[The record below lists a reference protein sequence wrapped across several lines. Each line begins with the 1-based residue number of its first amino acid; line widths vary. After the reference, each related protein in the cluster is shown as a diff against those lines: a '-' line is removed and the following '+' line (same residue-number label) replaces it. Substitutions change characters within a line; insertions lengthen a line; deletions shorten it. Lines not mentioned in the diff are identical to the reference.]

1 MYQEDLLHR
10 IRTYLSRF
18 ESEVCIDNNNG
29 EFSINNHAENI
40 LIPILNTAYGFDLH
54 SANIEYGI
62 IYPGI
67 DLIDEQRKTAFQIT
81 STCDYK
87 KVAHTLDICR
97 KYGLDQRYDYLY
109 FYFLKGNSSAININ
123 SPGLKNRTGQ
133 FKTENIHFLDHS
145 LFYKRLKEMNNIEI
159 LQKVHD
165 LLESQFSDREGSQLM
180 KSDNNDEQLRC
191 EKLFKEATGTFPNSQ
206 IIYRNTNEVIV
217 TKGANSKSG
226 GAVSKR
232 PNSTEP
238 EEAQTKPQLD
248 EIKKRNMME
257 SLSAQSNIFHIGGTV
272 SKFIPI
278 ISSWNYGEDEY
289 YYGDITTEEDDY
301 AYTLPEEILELFIAR
316 TSSSKQKGIFA
327 NTQEKKVRIND
338 YSVRILGGRRPHQ
351 LKFNFSSMF
360 YRDYLIVREV
370 IDEVLIGTSST
381 VRAKY
386 FNHKGALISKE
397 LPNICGVGI
406 FIITSDNKILISKA
420 SKNVAV
426 NPNKYIY
433 SASGTMDWHDRY
445 TNPFLDIIRETEEE
459 IGYRPNIEELK
470 LYSVGIDYET
480 AYYQFSFY
488 EKSGFTASQILENAL
503 MARDF
508 YIEIENLIPLDF
520 RIDTIID
527 FINNN
532 NWDETAKANLLTLL
546 VKFNTKS
553 DVEKYINPN
562 KKKQDYRNHITKE
575 WERRA
580 SREGRFAVLS
590 NRYPSNSINEI
601 SEDYCSHVKQFIDE
615 DLEKCKVLEIGGG
628 IGLFTKYFAENA
640 IEVTCIDVA
649 EKMIERNKQYLG
661 AKLAE
666 KVQYVNAFFQDYHT
680 ADFYDILVCSLVLI
694 HNAPELSEFIENM
707 KRYSDTIY
715 LFEHVENG
723 AHVSIFTEPKTA
735 DEYISYFKEYYVE
748 KRETHFLGVDTIAFI
763 KLKRKLRR
771 R

>member
-1 MYQEDLLHR
+1 MNQEDLLNG

-18 ESEVCIDNNNG
+18 ESEVRIDNNNG

-40 LIPILNTAYGFDLH
+40 LIPILNITYGLDLH
-54 SANIEYGI
+54 NANIEYRKDF
-62 IYPGI
+62 PGV
-67 DLIDEQRKTAFQIT
+67 DLIDEHRKIAFQIT
-81 STCDYK
+81 STCDTK
-87 KVAHTLDICR
+87 KVECTIDKCR
-97 KYGLDQRYDYLY
+97 KHGLDKKYDHLY
-109 FYFLKGNSSAININ
+109 FYFLKGDCDAITKNISRFQN
-123 SPGLKNRTGQ
+123 KTGQ
-133 FKTENIHFLDHS
+133 FKIENIHFLDHS
-145 LFYKRLKEMNNIEI
+145 LLYKRLTQKNNIEI
-159 LQKVHD
+159 LQQVHD
-165 LLESQFSDREGSQLM
+165 LLKSQFSDKEGSQLM
-180 KSDNNDEQLRC
+180 KINNDGQ
-191 EKLFKEATGTFPNSQ
+191 KLFKEMADKYTDGQ
-206 IIYRNTNEVIV
+206 IIYRNTSEVILLKDV
-217 TKGANSKSG
+217 NSKHKP
-226 GAVSKR
+226 GAAVLKPS
-232 PNSTEP
+232 NSDVPGET
-238 EEAQTKPQLD
+238 QTQSQLD
-248 EIKKRNMME
+248 EIKKQNMKE

-289 YYGDITTEEDDY
+289 YVGEITTEKENS
-301 AYTLPEEILELFIAR
+301 AYTLPKEIVELFIAR
-316 TSSSKQKGIFA
+316 TSLSKQKEIYA
-327 NTQEKKVRIND
+327 STQEKKVRIND
-338 YSVRILGGRRPHQ
+338 YSVRILGGDRPHT
-351 LKFNFSSMF
+351 LTFYLSPVF

-370 IDEVLIGTSST
+370 IDEVLPKTYST

-406 FIITSDNKILISKA
+406 FIITYDNKILISKA

-433 SASGTMDWHDRY
+433 SASGTMEWRDDCE
-445 TNPFLDIIRETEEE
+445 TNPFQDIIRETEEE

-488 EKSGFTASQILENAL
+488 EMSDFTASQILGKAL

-508 YIEIENLIPLDF
+508 NIEIENLIPLDF
-520 RIDTIID
+520 RIDTVID

-532 NWDETAKANLLTLL
+532 DWDETAKANLLTLL

-553 DVEKYINPN
+553 DVEKYLNPK
-562 KKKQDYRNHITKE
+562 KKKQDFRNHMIKE

-590 NRYPSNSINEI
+590 NRYPPNSINEI
-601 SEDYCSHVKQFIDE
+601 SEEYCSHVKQFIDE

-640 IEVTCIDVA
+640 KQVTCVEVA
-649 EKMIERNKQYLG
+649 EKMIERNKKYLG
-661 AKLAE
+661 LKLAE
-666 KVQYVNAFFQDYHT
+666 KVQYVNQFFQDYHA
-680 ADFYDILVCSLVLI
+680 ADFYDLLVCSLVLI
-694 HNAPELSEFIENM
+694 HNAPELSELIENM

-748 KRETHFLGVDTIAFI
+748 KRESHLLGVDTIAFI
-763 KLKRKLRR
+763 KLIRKLKRR
-771 R
+771 